1 MEIIKEKEI
10 SLRLLN
16 EQDKNLLLKWLAD
29 ERVLN
34 FWEGK
39 SAVFDLDRI
48 TEDFYGEENVEVIR
62 TIIEYQG
69 QAIGYLQMYKL
80 DNEALEEY
88 SYQSINKVI
97 YGIDQFIGEPEYW
110 NKGIGTKFM
119 RLVLQYLTNSKGAE
133 IVILDPHAD
142 NPRAIRCYEKVGFKK
157 IKFLPKHELHDGEM
171 VDCYLMEYIK

>member
-1 MEIIKEKEI
+1 MEIIKEKAI

-16 EQDKNLLLKWLAD
+16 EQDKNLLLKWLTD

-69 QAIGYLQMYKL
+69 QAIGYCQMY
-80 DNEALEEY
+80 
-88 SYQSINKVI
+88 
-97 YGIDQFIGEPEYW
+97 
-110 NKGIGTKFM
+110 
-119 RLVLQYLTNSKGAE
+119 
-133 IVILDPHAD
+133 IL
-142 NPRAIRCYEKVGFKK
+142 
-157 IKFLPKHELHDGEM
+157 
-171 VDCYLMEYIK
+171 